1 MIVHFMVS
9 RFFDHKVT
17 ESCLCDHQLGVCKTS
32 SVREADGAEYGKGT
46 EVRGTEVRGTE
57 VRGTEGRGYGGT
69 EVRTYSDITNS
80 SHSAGVPLRPKTF
93 RKRRLRVLDTDCLE
107 RAVRRAMSAGAM
119 PALMSRVMRI
129 SCGDRR

>member
-46 EVRGTEVRGTE
+46 EVRGTGVR
-57 VRGTEGRGYGGT
+57 RCGGT

>member
-46 EVRGTEVRGTE
+46 EVRGTEVRG
-57 VRGTEGRGYGGT
+57 YGGT
-69 EVRTYSDITNS
+69 GVRTYSDITNS

>member
-32 SVREADGAEYGKGT
+32 SVREADGAEYGKDT
-46 EVRGTEVRGTE
+46 EVRGTEVRA
-57 VRGTEGRGYGGT
+57 
-69 EVRTYSDITNS
+69 YSDITNS

>member
-17 ESCLCDHQLGVCKTS
+17 ESCLCDHQLDVCKTS

-46 EVRGTEVRGTE
+46 EVRGTEVWGYGGMG
-57 VRGTEGRGYGGT
+57 VRRCGGT

>member
-1 MIVHFMVS
+1 MRLGAIRFMIVHFMVS

-46 EVRGTEVRGTE
+46 EVR
-57 VRGTEGRGYGGT
+57 GT

>member
-1 MIVHFMVS
+1 MRLGAIRFMIVHFMVS

-46 EVRGTEVRGTE
+46 EVRGTEVR
-57 VRGTEGRGYGGT
+57 
-69 EVRTYSDITNS
+69 TYSDITNS

-107 RAVRRAMSAGAM
+107 RAVSRAISAGAM

>member
-46 EVRGTEVRGTE
+46 EVRG
-57 VRGTEGRGYGGT
+57 YGGT
-69 EVRTYSDITNS
+69 EVRGYGGTDLQR
-80 SHSAGVPLRPKTF
+80 HHELVPLG
-93 RKRRLRVLDTDCLE
+93 
-107 RAVRRAMSAGAM
+107 RRALAAEDLQEEAAARARHRLLGAGGETSDVGRGNAG
-119 PALMSRVMRI
+119 LDEQ
-129 SCGDRR
+129 GDAHLLR